1 MEHPEL
7 NALSISNLTLLM
19 EGLNE
24 CNKKHQ
30 LPCKYTRVH
39 HPQKWFWVG
48 SRPSISILVSQLQP
62 PRGNQRATKASACT
76 CKWPQRVPHHI
87 QKEGEK
93 ENESMTICKYH
104 THSHTLTHTYIC
116 LSICVYIYR
125 YIYLRVYIFTHIY
138 IYIYIVFIYLF
149 VYLFISKR
157 T

>member
-1 MEHPEL
+1 MQQKASASLQVHPGTPPTEVIL
-7 NALSISNLTLLM
+7 GGEQALYFHIGESIAAT
-19 EGLNE
+19 
-24 CNKKHQ
+24 
-30 LPCKYTRVH
+30 T
-39 HPQKWFWVG
+39 
-48 SRPSISILVSQLQP
+48 
-62 PRGNQRATKASACT
+62 GNQRATKASACT

-104 THSHTLTHTYIC
+104 THSHTLTYAY
-116 LSICVYIYR
+116 LYVYIY
-125 YIYLRVYIFTHIY
+125 IYMFACVHIYTY

>member
-1 MEHPEL
+1 
-7 NALSISNLTLLM
+7 M
-19 EGLNE
+19 EGLNK

-30 LPCKYTRVH
+30 LPYKYTRVH

-104 THSHTLTHTYIC
+104 THTHTLTLTYAY
-116 LSICVYIYR
+116 LCVHIN
-125 YIYLRVYIFTHIY
+125 IY
-138 IYIYIVFIYLF
+138 IYIFACVHIYTHTLYIYMFLFIYLF
-149 VYLFISKR
+149 IYLSQKEHRNSQATPEKKCFP
-157 T
+157 